1 MAFIPAGT
9 ASDPGVHFLLLTAT
23 THPLASRRVLIVD
36 DQPSIRGVLQVA
48 LEEAGAD
55 VWTAGDGPSALVILE
70 SALPDIILLDLV
82 MPGMDGWAVLKALKA
97 APRTAKL
104 PVVLETS
111 VHDYT
116 SYAAARREGVAAF
129 LSKPFRLNE
138 VVETCRRILDGA
150 RPLQGTQATEQAGPE
165 VQLRDKGGNL
175 VGLGNL
181 LDLGPHGAQV
191 DLERPL
197 APAQVVTLVLS
208 EGGATR
214 SFQGEVRWVRKV
226 GERFHHGFALED

>member
-1 MAFIPAGT
+1 M
-9 ASDPGVHFLLLTAT
+9 
-23 THPLASRRVLIVD
+23 D

-82 MPGMDGWAVLKALKA
+82 MPGMDGWGVLKALKA
-97 APRTAKL
+97 SPRTATI

-111 VHDYT
+111 IHDLPSYT
-116 SYAAARREGVAAF
+116 AARREGVAAF

-150 RPLQGTQATEQAGPE
+150 RPLQGKPAADTAAPE
-165 VQLRDKGGNL
+165 VQLRDGAGNL
-175 VGLGNL
+175 IGLGHL
-181 LDLGPHGAQV
+181 LDLAPRGAQV

-197 APAQVVTLVLS
+197 APAQAVTLVLS
-208 EGGATR
+208 ETSGSRT
-214 SFQGEVRWVRKV
+214 FPGEVRWVRKV
-226 GERFHHGFALED
+226 GERFHHGFVLRED

>member
-1 MAFIPAGT
+1 MT
-9 ASDPGVHFLLLTAT
+9 SN
-23 THPLASRRVLIVD
+23 PLPLSSRRILIVD

-70 SALPDIILLDLV
+70 SALPDIILLDVV
-82 MPGMDGWAVLKALKA
+82 MPGMDGWSVLKALKTS
-97 APRTAKL
+97 PRTATI

-111 VHDYT
+111 IHDLPSYT
-116 SYAAARREGVAAF
+116 AARREGVAAF

-138 VVETCRRILDGA
+138 VIETCRRILDGA
-150 RPLQGTQATEQAGPE
+150 RPLQGKLAGDTAAPE
-165 VQLRDKGGNL
+165 VQLRDSAGNL
-175 VGLGNL
+175 IGLGRL
-181 LDLGPHGAQV
+181 LDLAPRGAQV

-208 EGGATR
+208 ETGGSRT
-214 SFQGEVRWVRKV
+214 FPGEVRWVRKV
-226 GERFHHGFALED
+226 GERFHHGFVLRED